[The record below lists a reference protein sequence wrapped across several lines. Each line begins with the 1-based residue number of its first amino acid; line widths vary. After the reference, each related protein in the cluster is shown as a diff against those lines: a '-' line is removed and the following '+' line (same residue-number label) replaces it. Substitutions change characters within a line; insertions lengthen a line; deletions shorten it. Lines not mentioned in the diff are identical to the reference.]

1 MLKLSTRIKS
11 AAVWT
16 ICLSV
21 WLASVVA
28 LFGVSTA
35 CAAQQTFAQIANEV
49 QPKMVKIFGAGGLR
63 GLEAYQSG
71 FLISADGDV
80 LTSWTY
86 VLDTEDVTVVLHDGR
101 KFSAMLVGAD
111 PRLEI
116 AVLRIEA
123 TELPYF
129 DLQQAVT
136 LSLADRVLAFSNLY
150 GVATGNEPTSVQ
162 HGFVTAVAPLVA
174 QRGSNRVPFDGDVY
188 IVDAM
193 TNNAGAA
200 GGALTNSQGQLAGIL
215 GREVRDA
222 RNNVWLNYAVPIATL
237 LDSIQKIKSGE
248 LIPRLASDELIP
260 VPSPWTLPSLGI
272 SLVPDVLAK
281 TPAFV
286 DSVIP
291 DSAAAN
297 AGMQSDDL
305 ILYVNERLVRSVKD
319 VQRELTLI
327 SREVPISFTVQRDG
341 ELKVYSFDPM

>member
-1 MLKLSTRIKS
+1 MPMLPTRMKCTLLRTS
-11 AAVWT
+11 
-16 ICLSV
+16 ICLAMIGI
-21 WLASVVA
+21 LTRCIAASP
-28 LFGVSTA
+28 
-35 CAAQQTFAQIANEV
+35 CAAEQTFAQVATEV

-71 FLISADGDV
+71 FLVSANGDV

-101 KFSAMLVGAD
+101 KFSAMLLGAD

-116 AVLRIEA
+116 AILRIEA
-123 TELPYF
+123 SDLPHF
-129 DLQQAVT
+129 DLQQAVR

-174 QRGSNRVPFDGDVY
+174 LRGTNRVPFDGEVY

-200 GGALTNSQGQLAGIL
+200 GGALTDSQGQLAGIL

-237 LDSIQKIKSGE
+237 LESIQKIKAGE
-248 LIPRLASDELIP
+248 LIPRLDPEELVP
-260 VPSPWTLPSLGI
+260 VPTPWTLQMLGI
-272 SLVPDVLAK
+272 GLVPDVLAK

-286 DSVIP
+286 DTVALQ
-291 DSAAAN
+291 SAAAN

-305 ILYVNERLVRSVKD
+305 VLYINERLVRSVKD
-319 VQRELTLI
+319 VQQELTLI
-327 SREVPISFTVQRDG
+327 SREIPISFTVQRDG
-341 ELKVYSFDPM
+341 ELKVFSFDPQ